1 MMSDFIN
8 LFYRLLILDFKINLI
23 FLRFLF
29 LNLIFYKEDYIM
41 LRDPIIQNL
50 FPEIFEF
57 EEAIDVIGCLKEWP
71 KSRLCDDKAI
81 ARKTKIDIKTV
92 KDILKLLE
100 NNNFVYNVKVN
111 EICIKLIKHFR
122 SGKLDHNQMAEKV
135 KLDVKIV
142 DQFIEENESLLLET
156 KKTYSQETLKT
167 LNDNLNALIKG
178 EKKEKEAKSKEDE
191 VKSEDIEESS
201 QDDKKTIN
209 DEKESGELVKEA
221 VEDAS
226 QSDEEKADKKSKAK
240 KPKNEKSSKKRAVN
254 QKFWYLTFDE
264 IIACLQEGYSTDEE
278 ISEKISCKLNI
289 VRKILY
295 KLYDMRLAS
304 YKRDKDKET
313 QWYTYDWK
321 FNEAEYKKLEF
332 DLASSELKR
341 LNEELDYEENNM
353 FFICPFGHYRLDF
366 EDASTVEFLCPE
378 CDVDLE
384 FDDNKEKI
392 DRIKEEIRAVEEVIS
407 N

>member
-1 MMSDFIN
+1 
-8 LFYRLLILDFKINLI
+8 
-23 FLRFLF
+23 
-29 LNLIFYKEDYIM
+29 M

-57 EEAIDVIGCLKEWP
+57 DEAVDVIGCLKEWP

-100 NNNFVYNVKVN
+100 TNNFVYNLKVN
-111 EICIKLIKHFR
+111 EVCIKVIKHFR
-122 SGKLDHNQMAEKV
+122 SGKLSHEDIAKKV
-135 KLDVKIV
+135 KLDVKII

-167 LNDNLNALIKG
+167 LNDNFNALVKG
-178 EKKEKEAKSKEDE
+178 EKKDKEKKEEEAEEEKVEEKAEDAPE
-191 VKSEDIEESS
+191 
-201 QDDKKTIN
+201 DDKKTIN
-209 DEKESGELVKEA
+209 EDKESEELVIKEE
-221 VEDAS
+221 VEEAA
-226 QSDEEKADKKSKAK
+226 EKPKAK
-240 KPKNEKSSKKRAVN
+240 KPKAKKEKTKKRAVN
-254 QKFWYLTFDE
+254 IKFWYLTFDE
-264 IIACLQEGYSTDEE
+264 IIDCLKNGYSTDEE

-321 FNEAEYKKLEF
+321 FNDGEYKKLEF
-332 DLASSELKR
+332 NLASSELKR
-341 LNEELDYEENNM
+341 LNDELDYEENNM
-353 FFICPFGHYRLDF
+353 FFVCPFGHYRLDF

-384 FDDNKEKI
+384 FDDNQEKI
-392 DRIKEEIRAVEEVIS
+392 NRIKEEIRAVEEVIS
-407 N
+407 S

>member
-1 MMSDFIN
+1 
-8 LFYRLLILDFKINLI
+8 
-23 FLRFLF
+23 
-29 LNLIFYKEDYIM
+29 M

-57 EEAIDVIGCLKEWP
+57 DEAVDVIGCLKEWP

-92 KDILKLLE
+92 KDVLKLLE
-100 NNNFVYNVKVN
+100 TNNFVYNLKVN
-111 EICIKLIKHFR
+111 EVCIKVIKHFR
-122 SGKLDHNQMAEKV
+122 SGKLSHEDIAKKV
-135 KLDVKIV
+135 KLDVKII

-167 LNDNLNALIKG
+167 LNDNFSALIKKKKK
-178 EKKEKEAKSKEDE
+178 KKEKEEEAEEEKVEEKAEDAPE
-191 VKSEDIEESS
+191 
-201 QDDKKTIN
+201 DDKKTIN
-209 DEKESGELVKEA
+209 EDKESEEVVIKEE
-221 VEDAS
+221 VEEAA
-226 QSDEEKADKKSKAK
+226 EKPKAK
-240 KPKNEKSSKKRAVN
+240 KPKAKKEKTKKRAVN
-254 QKFWYLTFDE
+254 IKFWYLTFDE
-264 IIACLQEGYSTDEE
+264 IIDCLKNGYSTDEE

-321 FNEAEYKKLEF
+321 FNDGEYKKLEF
-332 DLASSELKR
+332 NLASSELKR
-341 LNEELDYEENNM
+341 LNDELDYEENNM
-353 FFICPFGHYRLDF
+353 FFVCPFGHYRLDF

-384 FDDNKEKI
+384 FDDNQEKI
-392 DRIKEEIRAVEEVIS
+392 NRIKEEIRAVEEVIS
-407 N
+407 S

>member
-1 MMSDFIN
+1 
-8 LFYRLLILDFKINLI
+8 
-23 FLRFLF
+23 
-29 LNLIFYKEDYIM
+29 M

-57 EEAIDVIGCLKEWP
+57 DEAVDVIGCLKEWP

-92 KDILKLLE
+92 KDVLKLLE
-100 NNNFVYNVKVN
+100 TNNFVYNLKVN
-111 EICIKLIKHFR
+111 EVCIKVIKHFR
-122 SGKLDHNQMAEKV
+122 SGKLSHEDIAKKV
-135 KLDVKIV
+135 KLDVKII

-167 LNDNLNALIKG
+167 LNDNFSALIKG
-178 EKKEKEAKSKEDE
+178 EKKEKVKEEEAEEEKAEE
-191 VKSEDIEESS
+191 KSEETPE
-201 QDDKKTIN
+201 DDKKTIN
-209 DEKESGELVKEA
+209 EDKESEEVVIKEE
-221 VEDAS
+221 VEEAA
-226 QSDEEKADKKSKAK
+226 EKPKAKKSKAK
-240 KPKNEKSSKKRAVN
+240 KEKTKKRAVN
-254 QKFWYLTFDE
+254 IKFWYLTFDE
-264 IIACLQEGYSTDEE
+264 IIDCLKNGYSTDEE

-321 FNEAEYKKLEF
+321 FNEGEYKKLEF
-332 DLASSELKR
+332 NLASSELKR
-341 LNEELDYEENNM
+341 LNDELDYEENNM
-353 FFICPFGHYRLDF
+353 FFVCPFGHYRLDF
-366 EDASTVEFLCPE
+366 EDASTVEFLCPD

-384 FDDNKEKI
+384 FDDNQEKI

>member
-1 MMSDFIN
+1 
-8 LFYRLLILDFKINLI
+8 
-23 FLRFLF
+23 
-29 LNLIFYKEDYIM
+29 M

-57 EEAIDVIGCLKEWP
+57 DEAVDVIGCLKEWP

-100 NNNFVYNVKVN
+100 TNNFVYNLKVN
-111 EICIKLIKHFR
+111 EVCIKVIKHFR
-122 SGKLDHNQMAEKV
+122 SGKLSHEDIAKKV
-135 KLDVKIV
+135 KLDVKII

-167 LNDNLNALIKG
+167 LNDNFNALVKG
-178 EKKEKEAKSKEDE
+178 EKKDKEKKEEEAEEEKVEEKAEDAPE
-191 VKSEDIEESS
+191 
-201 QDDKKTIN
+201 DDKKTIN
-209 DEKESGELVKEA
+209 EDKESEEVVIKEE
-221 VEDAS
+221 VEEAA
-226 QSDEEKADKKSKAK
+226 EKPKAK
-240 KPKNEKSSKKRAVN
+240 KPKAKKEKTKKRAVN
-254 QKFWYLTFDE
+254 IKFWYLTFDE
-264 IIACLQEGYSTDEE
+264 IIDCLKNGYSTDEE

-321 FNEAEYKKLEF
+321 FNEGEYKKLEF
-332 DLASSELKR
+332 NLASSELKR
-341 LNEELDYEENNM
+341 LNDELDYEENNM
-353 FFICPFGHYRLDF
+353 FFVCPFGHYRLDF
-366 EDASTVEFLCPE
+366 EDASTVEFLCPD

-384 FDDNKEKI
+384 FDDNQEKI

-407 N
+407 S

>member
-1 MMSDFIN
+1 
-8 LFYRLLILDFKINLI
+8 
-23 FLRFLF
+23 
-29 LNLIFYKEDYIM
+29 M
-41 LRDPIIQNL
+41 LRDPIVQNL
-50 FPEIFEF
+50 FPEIFDF
-57 EEAIDVIGCLKEWP
+57 EEAVDVIGCLKEWP

-92 KDILKLLE
+92 KDVLKLLE
-100 NNNFVYNVKVN
+100 NKNFVYNVKVN
-111 EICIKLIKHFR
+111 EVCIKLIKHFR
-122 SGKLDHNQMAEKV
+122 SGKLSHEEMAKKV

-178 EKKEKEAKSKEDE
+178 DKKENKKVKKEKADKTKEEAAE
-191 VKSEDIEESS
+191 
-201 QDDKKTIN
+201 DDKKTIN
-209 DEKESGELVKEA
+209 EDKESAEPVIKEE
-221 VEDAS
+221 VEKIS
-226 QSDEEKADKKSKAK
+226 EESDEVPKAK
-240 KPKNEKSSKKRAVN
+240 KPKKESSTKKRAVN

-264 IIACLQEGYSTDEE
+264 IIACLQDGYSTDEE

-304 YKRDKDKET
+304 YKRDKDKKT
-313 QWYTYDWK
+313 QWYTYDWT
-321 FNEAEYKKLEF
+321 FNDAEYKKLEF

-341 LNEELDYEENNM
+341 LNEELDYEVNNM
-353 FFICPFGHYRLDF
+353 FFVCPYGHYRLDF
-366 EDASTVEFLCPE
+366 EDASTVEFLCPD

-384 FDDNKEKI
+384 FDDNQEKI
-392 DRIKEEIRAVEEVIS
+392 NRIKEEIRAVEEVFS

>member
-1 MMSDFIN
+1 
-8 LFYRLLILDFKINLI
+8 
-23 FLRFLF
+23 
-29 LNLIFYKEDYIM
+29 M

-57 EEAIDVIGCLKEWP
+57 EEAVDVIGCLKEWP

-100 NNNFVYNVKVN
+100 TNNFVYNVKVN

-122 SGKLDHNQMAEKV
+122 SGKLSHEEMAKKV

-142 DQFIEENESLLLET
+142 DQFIEENESLLMET

-178 EKKEKEAKSKEDE
+178 EKKDKEKEEN
-191 VKSEDIEESS
+191 IGEESS
-201 QDDKKTIN
+201 EDDKKTISA
-209 DEKESGELVKEA
+209 EKESEEA
-221 VEDAS
+221 VIKEGADEAS
-226 QSDEEKADKKSKAK
+226 TDSEEADEKAKAKKAKAK
-240 KPKNEKSSKKRAVN
+240 KPKKEKSSKKRTVN
-254 QKFWYLTFDE
+254 QKCWYLTFDE
-264 IIACLQEGYSTDEE
+264 IIGCLQDGYSTDEE

-321 FNEAEYKKLEF
+321 FNEGEYKKLEF
-332 DLASSELKR
+332 NLASSELKR
-341 LNEELDYEENNM
+341 LNEELDYEVNNM

-384 FDDNKEKI
+384 FDDNQEKI
-392 DRIKEEIRAVEEVIS
+392 NRIKEEIRAVEEVIS

>member
-1 MMSDFIN
+1 
-8 LFYRLLILDFKINLI
+8 
-23 FLRFLF
+23 
-29 LNLIFYKEDYIM
+29 M

-57 EEAIDVIGCLKEWP
+57 DEAVGVIGCLKEWP

-100 NNNFVYNVKVN
+100 TNNFVYNLKVN
-111 EICIKLIKHFR
+111 EVCIKVIKHFR
-122 SGKLDHNQMAEKV
+122 SGKLSHEDIAKKV
-135 KLDVKIV
+135 KLDVKII

-167 LNDNLNALIKG
+167 LNDNFSALIKG
-178 EKKEKEAKSKEDE
+178 EKKEKEKEE
-191 VKSEDIEESS
+191 EAEEEKVNED
-201 QDDKKTIN
+201 
-209 DEKESGELVKEA
+209 KESEEVVIKEE
-221 VEDAS
+221 VEEAA
-226 QSDEEKADKKSKAK
+226 EKPKAK
-240 KPKNEKSSKKRAVN
+240 KPKAKKEKTKKRAVN
-254 QKFWYLTFDE
+254 IKFWYLTFDE
-264 IIACLQEGYSTDEE
+264 IIDCLKNGYSTDEE

-321 FNEAEYKKLEF
+321 FNDGEYKKLEF
-332 DLASSELKR
+332 NLASSELKR
-341 LNEELDYEENNM
+341 LNDELDYEENNM
-353 FFICPFGHYRLDF
+353 FFVCPFGHYRLDF

-384 FDDNKEKI
+384 FDDNQEKI
-392 DRIKEEIRAVEEVIS
+392 NRIKEEIRAVEEVIS
-407 N
+407 S

>member
-1 MMSDFIN
+1 
-8 LFYRLLILDFKINLI
+8 
-23 FLRFLF
+23 
-29 LNLIFYKEDYIM
+29 M

-57 EEAIDVIGCLKEWP
+57 DEAVDVIGCLKEWP

-100 NNNFVYNVKVN
+100 TNNFVYNLKVN
-111 EICIKLIKHFR
+111 EVCIKVIKHFR
-122 SGKLDHNQMAEKV
+122 SGKLSHEDIAKKV
-135 KLDVKIV
+135 KLDVKII

-167 LNDNLNALIKG
+167 LNDNFNALVKG
-178 EKKEKEAKSKEDE
+178 EKKDKEKKEEEAEEEKVEEKAEDAPE
-191 VKSEDIEESS
+191 
-201 QDDKKTIN
+201 DDKKTIN
-209 DEKESGELVKEA
+209 EDKESEEVVIKEE
-221 VEDAS
+221 VEEAA
-226 QSDEEKADKKSKAK
+226 EKPKAKKSKAK
-240 KPKNEKSSKKRAVN
+240 KEKTKKRAVN
-254 QKFWYLTFDE
+254 IKFWYLTFDE
-264 IIACLQEGYSTDEE
+264 IIDCLKNGYSTDEE

-321 FNEAEYKKLEF
+321 FNDGEYKKLEF
-332 DLASSELKR
+332 NLASSELKR
-341 LNEELDYEENNM
+341 LNDELDYEENNM
-353 FFICPFGHYRLDF
+353 FFVCPFGHYRLDF

-384 FDDNKEKI
+384 FDDNQEKI
-392 DRIKEEIRAVEEVIS
+392 NRIKEEIRAVEEVIS
-407 N
+407 S

>member
-1 MMSDFIN
+1 
-8 LFYRLLILDFKINLI
+8 
-23 FLRFLF
+23 
-29 LNLIFYKEDYIM
+29 M

-57 EEAIDVIGCLKEWP
+57 EEAVDVIGCLKEWP

-100 NNNFVYNVKVN
+100 TNNFVYNIRVN
-111 EICIKLIKHFR
+111 EICIKIIKHFR
-122 SGKLDHNQMAEKV
+122 SGKLSHEEIAKKV
-135 KLDVKIV
+135 KLDVKII

-156 KKTYSQETLKT
+156 KKTYSQQTLKT

-178 EKKEKEAKSKEDE
+178 EKKEKEEEEEVKEDE
-191 VKSEDIEESS
+191 DIKEELEKIKQESSEDDDKVINEDKESEDIV
-201 QDDKKTIN
+201 
-209 DEKESGELVKEA
+209 VKEA
-221 VEDAS
+221 IEE
-226 QSDEEKADKKSKAK
+226 DEEAAKKTKAKKSKAK
-240 KPKNEKSSKKRAVN
+240 KAKEEKPKKEKATKKRAVN

-264 IIACLQEGYSTDEE
+264 IIDCLKNGYTTDEV
-278 ISEKISCKLNI
+278 ISEKINCKLNI

-313 QWYTYDWK
+313 QWYTYDWR
-321 FNEAEYKKLEF
+321 FNENEYKKLEF
-332 DLASSELKR
+332 NLASSELER
-341 LNEELDYEENNM
+341 LNAELEYEENNM
-353 FFICPFGHYRLDF
+353 FFVCPFGHYRLDF

-384 FDDNKEKI
+384 FEDNQEKI
-392 DRIKEEIRAVEEVIS
+392 DKKKEEIRAIEEIIS
-407 N
+407 G

>member
-1 MMSDFIN
+1 
-8 LFYRLLILDFKINLI
+8 
-23 FLRFLF
+23 
-29 LNLIFYKEDYIM
+29 M

-57 EEAIDVIGCLKEWP
+57 EEAIDVIGCLKDWP
-71 KSRLCDDKAI
+71 KTRLCDDKAI
-81 ARKTKIDIKTV
+81 ARKTKIDVKTV

-100 NNNFVYNVKVN
+100 TNNFVYNVRVN

-122 SGKLDHNQMAEKV
+122 SGKLSHEEMAKKL

-167 LNDNLNALIKG
+167 LNDNFNALIKG
-178 EKKEKEAKSKEDE
+178 EKKEKDKKEEAAE
-191 VKSEDIEESS
+191 
-201 QDDKKTIN
+201 DDKKVVN
-209 DEKESGELVKEA
+209 EDNESEEA
-221 VEDAS
+221 VVQEAV
-226 QSDEEKADKKSKAK
+226 DEAPEAEENEETAKKSKDK
-240 KPKNEKSSKKRAVN
+240 KPKKEKSTKKRAVYL
-254 QKFWYLTFDE
+254 KFWYLTFDE
-264 IIACLQEGYSTDEE
+264 IINCLQEGYGTDEE

-321 FNEAEYKKLEF
+321 FNEDEYKKLEF

-341 LNEELDYEENNM
+341 LNEELEYEENNM
-353 FFICPFGHYRLDF
+353 FFVCPFGHYRLDF

-384 FDDNKEKI
+384 FDDNQEKI
-392 DRIKEEIRAVEEVIS
+392 DKKKEEIKALEEIIS
-407 N
+407 S

>member
-1 MMSDFIN
+1 
-8 LFYRLLILDFKINLI
+8 
-23 FLRFLF
+23 
-29 LNLIFYKEDYIM
+29 M

-57 EEAIDVIGCLKEWP
+57 DEAVDVIGCLKEWP

-100 NNNFVYNVKVN
+100 TNNFVYNLKVN
-111 EICIKLIKHFR
+111 EVCIKVIKHFR
-122 SGKLDHNQMAEKV
+122 SGKLSHEDIAKKV
-135 KLDVKIV
+135 KLDVKII

-167 LNDNLNALIKG
+167 LNDNFNALVKG
-178 EKKEKEAKSKEDE
+178 EKKDKEKKEEEAEEEKVEEKAEDAPE
-191 VKSEDIEESS
+191 
-201 QDDKKTIN
+201 DDKKTIN
-209 DEKESGELVKEA
+209 EDKESEEVVIKEE
-221 VEDAS
+221 VEEAA
-226 QSDEEKADKKSKAK
+226 EKPKAK
-240 KPKNEKSSKKRAVN
+240 KPKAKKEKTKKRAVN
-254 QKFWYLTFDE
+254 IKFWYLTFDE
-264 IIACLQEGYSTDEE
+264 IIDCLKDGYSTDEE

-321 FNEAEYKKLEF
+321 FNDGEYKKLEF
-332 DLASSELKR
+332 NLASSELKR
-341 LNEELDYEENNM
+341 LNDELDYEENNM
-353 FFICPFGHYRLDF
+353 FFVCPFGHYRLDF

-384 FDDNKEKI
+384 FDDNQEKI
-392 DRIKEEIRAVEEVIS
+392 NRIKEEIRAVEEVIS
-407 N
+407 S

>member
-1 MMSDFIN
+1 
-8 LFYRLLILDFKINLI
+8 
-23 FLRFLF
+23 
-29 LNLIFYKEDYIM
+29 M

-57 EEAIDVIGCLKEWP
+57 EEAVDVIGCLKEWP

-100 NNNFVYNVKVN
+100 TNNFVYNLKVN
-111 EICIKLIKHFR
+111 EVCIKVIKHFR
-122 SGKLDHNQMAEKV
+122 SGKLSHEDIAKKV
-135 KLDVKIV
+135 KLDVKII

-167 LNDNLNALIKG
+167 LNDNFNALVKG
-178 EKKEKEAKSKEDE
+178 EKKDKEKKEEEAEEEKVEEKAEDAPE
-191 VKSEDIEESS
+191 
-201 QDDKKTIN
+201 DDKKTIN
-209 DEKESGELVKEA
+209 EDKESEEVVIKEE
-221 VEDAS
+221 VEEAA
-226 QSDEEKADKKSKAK
+226 EKPKAK
-240 KPKNEKSSKKRAVN
+240 KPKAKKEKTKKRAVN
-254 QKFWYLTFDE
+254 IKFWYLTFDE
-264 IIACLQEGYSTDEE
+264 IIDCLKNGYSTDEE

-321 FNEAEYKKLEF
+321 FNDGEYKKLEF
-332 DLASSELKR
+332 NLASSELKR
-341 LNEELDYEENNM
+341 LNDELDYEENNM
-353 FFICPFGHYRLDF
+353 FFVCPFGHYRLDF

-384 FDDNKEKI
+384 FDDNQEKI
-392 DRIKEEIRAVEEVIS
+392 NRIKEEIRAVEEVIS
-407 N
+407 S

>member
-1 MMSDFIN
+1 
-8 LFYRLLILDFKINLI
+8 
-23 FLRFLF
+23 
-29 LNLIFYKEDYIM
+29 M

-57 EEAIDVIGCLKEWP
+57 EEAVDVIGCLKEWP

-92 KDILKLLE
+92 KDVLKLLE
-100 NNNFVYNVKVN
+100 TNNFVYNLKVN
-111 EICIKLIKHFR
+111 EVCIKVIKHFR
-122 SGKLDHNQMAEKV
+122 SGKLSHEDIAKKV
-135 KLDVKIV
+135 KLDVKII

-167 LNDNLNALIKG
+167 LNDNFNALVKG
-178 EKKEKEAKSKEDE
+178 EKKDKEKKEEEAEEEKVEEKAEDAPE
-191 VKSEDIEESS
+191 
-201 QDDKKTIN
+201 DDKKTIN
-209 DEKESGELVKEA
+209 EDKESEEVVIKEE
-221 VEDAS
+221 VEEAA
-226 QSDEEKADKKSKAK
+226 EKPKAK
-240 KPKNEKSSKKRAVN
+240 KPKAKKEKTKKRAVN
-254 QKFWYLTFDE
+254 IKFWYLTFDE
-264 IIACLQEGYSTDEE
+264 IIDCLKNGYSTDEE

-321 FNEAEYKKLEF
+321 FNDGEYKKLEF
-332 DLASSELKR
+332 NLASSELKR
-341 LNEELDYEENNM
+341 LNDELDYEENNM
-353 FFICPFGHYRLDF
+353 FFVCPFGHYRLDF

-384 FDDNKEKI
+384 FDDNQEKI
-392 DRIKEEIRAVEEVIS
+392 NRIKEEIRAVEEVIS
-407 N
+407 S

>member
-1 MMSDFIN
+1 
-8 LFYRLLILDFKINLI
+8 
-23 FLRFLF
+23 
-29 LNLIFYKEDYIM
+29 M

-57 EEAIDVIGCLKEWP
+57 EEAVDVIGCLKEWP

-100 NNNFVYNVKVN
+100 TNNFVYNIRVN
-111 EICIKLIKHFR
+111 EICIKIIKHFR
-122 SGKLDHNQMAEKV
+122 SGKLSHEEIAKKV
-135 KLDVKIV
+135 KLDVKII

-156 KKTYSQETLKT
+156 KKTYSQQTLKT

-178 EKKEKEAKSKEDE
+178 EKEEKEAEEDVKEDE
-191 VKSEDIEESS
+191 DIKEELEKIKQESS
-201 QDDKKTIN
+201 DEDDKVIN
-209 DEKESGELVKEA
+209 EDKESDEIVVKEA
-221 VEDAS
+221 IEEDG
-226 QSDEEKADKKSKAK
+226 KATKKAKKSKAK
-240 KPKNEKSSKKRAVN
+240 KAKEEKPKKETATKKRAVN

-264 IIACLQEGYSTDEE
+264 IIDCLKNGYTTDEE
-278 ISEKISCKLNI
+278 ISEKINCKLNI

-313 QWYTYDWK
+313 QWYTYDWR
-321 FNEAEYKKLEF
+321 FNENEYKKLEF
-332 DLASSELKR
+332 NLASSELER
-341 LNEELDYEENNM
+341 LNSELEYEENNM
-353 FFICPFGHYRLDF
+353 FFVCPFGHYRLDF

-384 FDDNKEKI
+384 FEDNQEKI
-392 DRIKEEIRAVEEVIS
+392 DKKKEEIRAIEEIIS
-407 N
+407 G